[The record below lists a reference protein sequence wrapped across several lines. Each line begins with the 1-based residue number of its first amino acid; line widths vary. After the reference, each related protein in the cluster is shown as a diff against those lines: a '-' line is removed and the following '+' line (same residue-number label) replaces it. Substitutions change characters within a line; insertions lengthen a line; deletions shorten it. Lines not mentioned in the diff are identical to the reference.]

1 MIAPGFRHNRPDMA
15 EAAAERPLAMGAMRL
30 STEPDRD
37 EARGLATLHA
47 ALDAG
52 VTLIDTADAYAL
64 GAEDAGHNERLVARA
79 LAAWA
84 GDQSRIHI
92 ATKGGLT
99 RPGGRWEADGRARH
113 LAAACAASRRALGVE
128 RISLYQLHAPDPRVA
143 LATSVRALAALQR
156 DGLVERIGLSNV
168 TLGQL
173 HEARKIAPIASVQVE
188 LSPWHDESLR
198 NGVAEHCAAE
208 GLLLLAHRPLGGLSG
223 RRRLEQD
230 PVLAAIAARH
240 GTTPAVVVLA
250 WLRSLARVI
259 VPLPGPT
266 SVENAR
272 SLARVRDLPL
282 SEEDRRALEDHFP
295 AARLLRVPR
304 DARRPPDT
312 AAGDV
317 VVLMGLPGAGKS
329 TLAADLVGQGY
340 ERLNRDEE
348 GGRLADLLPL
358 LRSRLASGQRRV
370 VLDNTYGSRASRNA
384 VIEAAWAEGVP
395 ARCLWLQTS
404 LEDAQVNAVQ
414 RMVAR
419 YGRLLGPE
427 EMKAASRSDPGAF
440 PPRVLYRHL
449 REQEPPDVSEGFTR
463 VDTVPFRRR
472 TPGGRERR
480 ALVFWYDGVVRT
492 SRAGARSPVSPDD
505 IELLPGR
512 REAIDR
518 CRAEGWLLFGLSWRP
533 DVAAG
538 RATAE
543 DVRAVDTHTE
553 ALLGGGIESLHCPHG
568 DGPAVCWCRKPMPGL
583 GVLLV
588 EDHGI
593 DPGRSVSV
601 GRDTADKTFAR
612 VLGLSY
618 REAEEFFSPSSG
630 SNHR

>member
-1 MIAPGFRHNRPDMA
+1 V
-15 EAAAERPLAMGAMRL
+15 
-30 STEPDRD
+30 
-37 EARGLATLHA
+37 ATIHA

-64 GAEDAGHNERLVARA
+64 DDRDVGHNERLVARA
-79 LAAWA
+79 VAAWT
-84 GDQSRIHI
+84 GDRSRVQI

-113 LAAACAASRRALGVE
+113 LAGACEASRRALGVE

-143 LATSVRALAALQR
+143 LATSVRALATLQR

-173 HEARKIAPIASVQVE
+173 REAQRIAPIASVQVE

-208 GLLLLAHRPLGGLSG
+208 GILLLAHRPLGGLSG

-230 PVLAAIAARH
+230 PVLAGIAARH
-240 GTTPAVVVLA
+240 GTTAAVVVLT

-266 SVENAR
+266 SVESAQ
-272 SLARVRDLPL
+272 SLARVRDLLL
-282 SEEDRRALEDHFP
+282 SEEDRMALEARFA

-304 DARRPPDT
+304 AARQPPE
-312 AAGDV
+312 AAGGDV

-358 LRSRLASGQRRV
+358 LRSRLAAGQRRV

-395 ARCLWLQTS
+395 ARCMWLRTS

-427 EMKAASRSDPGAF
+427 EMKAASRHDPGAF

-463 VDTVPFRRR
+463 VETVPFRRHAA
-472 TPGGRERR
+472 PGRERR
-480 ALVFWYDGVVRT
+480 AVVLWYDGVVRR
-492 SRAGARSPVSPDD
+492 SRSGGRAPVTPDD
-505 IELLPGR
+505 VEVLSGR
-512 REAIDR
+512 RDAIQRSRDAG
-518 CRAEGWLLFGLSWRP
+518 CLVFGLSWRP

-538 RATAE
+538 RVTAD

-553 ALLGGGIESLHCPHG
+553 ALLGGGIESLHCSHG

-588 EDHGI
+588 ETHGI
-593 DPGRSVSV
+593 DPGRSVYV
-601 GRDTADKTFAR
+601 GRETADKTFAR
-612 VLGLSY
+612 VLGFAY
-618 REAEEFFSPSSG
+618 RDAEDFFSPSSG
-630 SNHR
+630 SNHK

>member
-1 MIAPGFRHNRPDMA
+1 MDA
-15 EAAAERPLAMGAMRL
+15 PLAMGVMRL
-30 STEPDRD
+30 STEPGRD
-37 EARGLATLHA
+37 EARGMATIHA

-52 VTLIDTADAYAL
+52 VTLLDTADAYAL
-64 GAEDAGHNERLVARA
+64 DERDVGHNERLVARA
-79 LAAWA
+79 VATWT
-84 GDQSRIHI
+84 GDRSRVQI

-113 LAAACAASRRALGVE
+113 LTEACEASRRALGVE

-173 HEARKIAPIASVQVE
+173 REAQRIAPIASVQVE
-188 LSPWHDESLR
+188 LSPWHDEILR

-208 GLLLLAHRPLGGLSG
+208 GIRLLAHRPLGGVSG

-230 PVLAAIAARH
+230 PVLAGIAARH
-240 GTTPAVVVLA
+240 GTTAAVVVLA
-250 WLRSLARVI
+250 WLRSLAGVI

-266 SVENAR
+266 SVESAR
-272 SLARVRDLPL
+272 SLARVRDLL
-282 SEEDRRALEDHFP
+282 SSEEDRMALEARFP

-304 DARRPPDT
+304 AARRPPE
-312 AAGDV
+312 AADGDV

-329 TLAADLVGQGY
+329 TLAADLVAQGY

-358 LRSRLASGQRRV
+358 LRSRLAAGRRRV
-370 VLDNTYGSRASRNA
+370 VLDNTYGSRATRNA

-395 ARCLWLQTS
+395 ARCIWLRTS

-427 EMKAASRSDPGAF
+427 EMKAAARDDPGAF

-463 VDTVPFRRR
+463 VETVPFRRHAAA
-472 TPGGRERR
+472 GRERR
-480 ALVFWYDGVVRT
+480 ALVVWYDGAVRR
-492 SRAGARSPVSPDD
+492 SRSGARAPVAPDD
-505 IELLPGR
+505 VELLPGR
-512 REAIDR
+512 TDVIQRHRD
-518 CRAEGWLLFGLSWRP
+518 EGWLVFGLSWRP
-533 DVAAG
+533 DVAA
-538 RATAE
+538 RPATAQ
-543 DVRAVDTHTE
+543 DVRAVDARTE
-553 ALLGGGIESLHCPHG
+553 ELLGGGVESLHCPHG
-568 DGPAVCWCRKPMPGL
+568 DGPTVCWCRKPMPGL

-588 EDHGI
+588 ERHGI
-593 DPGRSVSV
+593 DPARSVYV
-601 GRDTADKTFAR
+601 GRESADRTFAR
-612 VLGLSY
+612 VLGFTY
-618 REAEEFFSPSSG
+618 REAGDIFG
-630 SNHR
+630 A